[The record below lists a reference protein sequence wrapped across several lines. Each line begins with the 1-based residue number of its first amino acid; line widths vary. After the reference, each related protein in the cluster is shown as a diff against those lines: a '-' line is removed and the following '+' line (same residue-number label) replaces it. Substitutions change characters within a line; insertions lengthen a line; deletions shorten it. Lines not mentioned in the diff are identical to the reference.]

1 MSKAAELAKSGDTL
15 TNQPSGRKNIVING
29 GMQISQRSVSTTG
42 VGNASGYFGPDRWK
56 IHKDAT
62 TAGRLTMT
70 QSTDAPD
77 GFANSLKMDCT
88 TADTSIAAGERL
100 NLGCSIEGF
109 DCQHIKKGT
118 SDALP
123 MTLSFYVKGDQAAT
137 YNVEV
142 GDFDNNRC
150 FYKRFAVTTD
160 WVKIT
165 IAIPADTTG
174 AFTNDNGESIALGF
188 WLIAGSTYN
197 GGTFVE
203 DAWSAY
209 AANVRSHS
217 SNTQFFDSTDREFFI
232 TGIQLEVGSQAT
244 NFEHRSRGEEMLL
257 CQRYFFIGC
266 SSTDAHTGG
275 MANGSFRTTSNAQVL
290 QQHPVA
296 MRTNPTTAL
305 RASGSVVIHDTNDGN
320 NINVT
325 AIDAVVNQSV
335 KSTLFGL
342 TLASAS
348 GVVGEGC
355 WTYSATSTPGI
366 TFDADM

>member
-1 MSKAAELAKSGDTL
+1 MSKAAELAKAGETL

-29 GMQISQRSVSTTG
+29 GMQISQRATSTTG
-42 VGNASGYFGPDRWK
+42 VGDASGYFGPDRWK

-70 QSTDAPD
+70 QSTDAPA

-109 DCQHIKKGT
+109 DVQHIKKGT
-118 SDALP
+118 SAALP
-123 MTLSFYVKGDQAAT
+123 MTLTFYVKGDQAAT

-174 AFTNDNGESIALGF
+174 AFTNDSGESIALGF
-188 WLIAGSTYN
+188 WLVAGSTYN

-244 NFEHRSRGEEMLL
+244 NFEHRSRGEELTL
-257 CQRYFFIGC
+257 CQRYYQRK
-266 SSTDAHTGG
+266 S
-275 MANGSFRTTSNAQVL
+275 NGYLAGNGAGTNQIAFGVPLPTS
-290 QQHPVA
+290 
-296 MRTNPTTAL
+296 L
-305 RASGSVVIHDTNDGN
+305 RATPSTPPNFSMHRSGNTAATVS
-320 NINVT
+320 INQVT
-325 AIDAVVNQSV
+325 FSSDADNALLQLRTS
-335 KSTLFGL
+335 GL
-342 TLASAS
+342 
-348 GVVGEGC
+348 
-355 WTYSATSTPGI
+355 SATDEVAYNVHINGI
-366 TFDADM
+366 LELDADM

>member
-15 TNQPSGRKNIVING
+15 KNQPSGRKNIVING
-29 GMQISQRSVSTTG
+29 GMQISQRATSSTG

-100 NLGCSIEGF
+100 NLACSIEGF

-150 FYKRFAVTTD
+150 FYKRFAVTTS
-160 WVKIT
+160 WNRI
-165 IAIPADTTG
+165 IISIPADTTG

-188 WLIAGSTYN
+188 WLVAGSTYN

-203 DAWSAY
+203 DAWSTY
-209 AANVRSHS
+209 ADNVRSHS

-244 NFEHRSRGEEMLL
+244 NFEHRSRGEELTL
-257 CQRYFFIGC
+257 CQRYYQTINPGVNSIYASGYQANSERVSQVHRLGVTMRAAPTCAVNGTFTVSNASQPVFT
-266 SSTDAHTGG
+266 SFNTNTVSTHFLQNSGSAASGYYH
-275 MANGSFRTTSNAQVL
+275 ANGTDDFFS
-290 QQHPVA
+290 
-296 MRTNPTTAL
+296 M
-305 RASGSVVIHDTNDGN
+305 
-320 NINVT
+320 
-325 AIDAVVNQSV
+325 
-335 KSTLFGL
+335 
-342 TLASAS
+342 
-348 GVVGEGC
+348 
-355 WTYSATSTPGI
+355 
-366 TFDADM
+366 DADM

>member
-109 DCQHIKKGT
+109 DLQHIKKGT
-118 SDALP
+118 SAALP
-123 MTLSFYVKGDQAAT
+123 MTLTFYVKGDQAAT

-188 WLIAGSTYN
+188 WLVAGSTYN

-203 DAWSAY
+203 DAWSTY

-244 NFEHRSRGEEMLL
+244 NFEHRSRGEELSL
-257 CQRYFFIGC
+257 CQRYYWNSYNGAVVGSNTGVTNAIGRA
-266 SSTDAHTGG
+266 SSG
-275 MANGSFRTTSNAQVL
+275 MSYQTVAEGHFPTT
-290 QQHPVA
+290 
-296 MRTNPTTAL
+296 MRTVPTMAVYNPVTGTA
-305 RASGSVVIHDTNDGN
+305 ASIRGDSSNFADCVIRNRSVNHYGFGMDNTAIGEGTFVSAH
-320 NINVT
+320 VT
-325 AIDAVVNQSV
+325 A
-335 KSTLFGL
+335 
-342 TLASAS
+342 
-348 GVVGEGC
+348 
-355 WTYSATSTPGI
+355 
-366 TFDADM
+366 DADM

>member
-1 MSKAAELAKSGDTL
+1 MTKAAELAKAGETL

-29 GMQISQRSVSTTG
+29 GMQISQRATSTTG

-70 QSTDAPD
+70 QSTDAPA

-109 DCQHIKKGT
+109 DVQHIKKGT
-118 SDALP
+118 SAALP
-123 MTLSFYVKGDQAAT
+123 MTLTFYVKGDQAAT

-174 AFTNDNGESIALGF
+174 AFTNDSGESIALGF
-188 WLIAGSTYN
+188 WLVAGSTYN

-209 AANVRSHS
+209 AADVRSHS

-244 NFEHRSRGEEMLL
+244 NFEHRSRGEELAL
-257 CQRYFFIGC
+257 CQRYFQRK
-266 SSTDAHTGG
+266 SDG
-275 MANGSFRTTSNAQVL
+275 MATSSN
-290 QQHPVA
+290 
-296 MRTNPTTAL
+296 TTTAL
-305 RASGSVVIHDTNDGN
+305 SSFEFRHVMRANPTFSQE
-320 NINVT
+320 
-325 AIDAVVNQSV
+325 AV
-335 KSTLFGL
+335 L
-342 TLASAS
+342 
-348 GVVGEGC
+348 
-355 WTYSATSTPGI
+355 GI
-366 TFDADM
+366 TNGSAWDKTQSSVSAAIIAGRVSTFGVQLAFGNFSSLTQYQPVAINNSGGDILIDADM

>member
-29 GMQISQRSVSTTG
+29 GMQISQRATSSTG

-109 DCQHIKKGT
+109 DLQHIKKGT
-118 SDALP
+118 SAALP
-123 MTLSFYVKGDQAAT
+123 MTLTFYVKGDQAAT

-165 IAIPADTTG
+165 IAIPVDTTG

-188 WLIAGSTYN
+188 WLVAGSTYN

-203 DAWSAY
+203 DAWSAFG
-209 AANVRSHS
+209 ANVRSHS

-244 NFEHRSRGEEMLL
+244 NFEHRSRGEELSL
-257 CQRYFFIGC
+257 CHRYYWNTYNGAAVG
-266 SSTDAHTGG
+266 SNTGTVGAVG
-275 MANGSFRTTSNAQVL
+275 MSADGQNYDNIAMGHFPTIMRTTPTMAVY
-290 QQHPVA
+290 
-296 MRTNPTTAL
+296 NPITGTA
-305 RASGSVVIHDTNDGN
+305 GSVRGDSSNFATCTILNRGPGYYCFNMN
-320 NINVT
+320 NTAIGESTFVSAHVT
-325 AIDAVVNQSV
+325 A
-335 KSTLFGL
+335 
-342 TLASAS
+342 
-348 GVVGEGC
+348 
-355 WTYSATSTPGI
+355 
-366 TFDADM
+366 DADM

>member
-1 MSKAAELAKSGDTL
+1 MSKAAELAKAGETL

-29 GMQISQRSVSTTG
+29 GMQISQRATSTTG
-42 VGNASGYFGPDRWK
+42 VGDASGYFGPDRWK

-70 QSTDAPD
+70 QSTDAPA

-109 DCQHIKKGT
+109 DVQHIKKGT
-118 SDALP
+118 SAALP
-123 MTLSFYVKGDQAAT
+123 MTLTFYVKGDQAAT

-174 AFTNDNGESIALGF
+174 AFTNDSGESIALGF
-188 WLIAGSTYN
+188 WLVAGSTYN

-209 AANVRSHS
+209 AADVRSHS

-244 NFEHRSRGEEMLL
+244 NFEHRSRGEELAL
-257 CQRYFFIGC
+257 CQRYFQRK
-266 SSTDAHTGG
+266 SDG
-275 MANGSFRTTSNAQVL
+275 MATCSN
-290 QQHPVA
+290 
-296 MRTNPTTAL
+296 TTTAL
-305 RASGSVVIHDTNDGN
+305 SSFEFRHVMRGN
-320 NINVT
+320 PT
-325 AIDAVVNQSV
+325 FSQEAV
-335 KSTLFGL
+335 L
-342 TLASAS
+342 
-348 GVVGEGC
+348 
-355 WTYSATSTPGI
+355 GI
-366 TFDADM
+366 TNGSAWDKTQSSVSAAIIAGRVSTFGVQLAFGNFSSLTQYQPVAINNSGGDILIDADM

>member
-29 GMQISQRSVSTTG
+29 GMQISQRATSSTG
-42 VGNASGYFGPDRWK
+42 VGNVTGYFGPDRWK
-56 IHKDAT
+56 IAKDAT

-109 DCQHIKKGT
+109 DLQHIKKGT
-118 SDALP
+118 SAALP
-123 MTLSFYVKGDQAAT
+123 MTLTFYVKGDQTAT

-174 AFTNDNGESIALGF
+174 AFTNDSGESIALGF
-188 WLIAGSTYN
+188 WLVAGATYN

-203 DAWSAY
+203 DTWSAF

-244 NFEHRSRGEEMLL
+244 NFEHRSRGEELTL
-257 CQRYFFIGC
+257 CQRYYQTINPHVNAIYAAGYQNNSERVSQVHRLGVEMRTTPTCAINGTFTVANASQPVFTSFNKNVVCTHFLQNSG
-266 SSTDAHTGG
+266 SAASGYYH
-275 MANGSFRTTSNAQVL
+275 ANGTDDFFS
-290 QQHPVA
+290 
-296 MRTNPTTAL
+296 M
-305 RASGSVVIHDTNDGN
+305 
-320 NINVT
+320 
-325 AIDAVVNQSV
+325 
-335 KSTLFGL
+335 
-342 TLASAS
+342 
-348 GVVGEGC
+348 
-355 WTYSATSTPGI
+355 
-366 TFDADM
+366 DADM